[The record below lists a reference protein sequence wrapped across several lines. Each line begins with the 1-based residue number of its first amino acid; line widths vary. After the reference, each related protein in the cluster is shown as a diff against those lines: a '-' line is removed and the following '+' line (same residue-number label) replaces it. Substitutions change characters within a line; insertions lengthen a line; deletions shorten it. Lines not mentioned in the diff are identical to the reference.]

1 MPVDRTGESATA
13 PPWAHIAKARQFAV
27 LMVSAVAAA
36 GQSFE
41 VAAIRPHD
49 PASNVAAAPGGG
61 RFYASLTLK
70 YMIQVAWDVAPY
82 QVLGGP
88 DWLDKEVW
96 DVTARAQGFS
106 GEIPFEE
113 LRPMLRELIR
123 DRFRVRL
130 RSGKKDLPYFA
141 LLVDKKGSKLRPSA
155 SHVSDFHL
163 QQGPVLTW
171 TKVSMRSFA
180 SWLQPWIQSD
190 RVVLDETGL
199 PGEYDLQLRW
209 TGQRLTATPNA
220 PEAADRLDEAGAPT
234 IFTALRE
241 QLGLRL
247 ASRRGPIDTL
257 VVENAERPSEN

>member
-1 MPVDRTGESATA
+1 MSACLLTVFAATA
-13 PPWAHIAKARQFAV
+13 
-27 LMVSAVAAA
+27 AALA

-49 PASNVAAAPGGG
+49 PTKNAVGATAGG

-70 YMIQVAWDVAPY
+70 YMIQVAYDVAPC
-82 QVLGGP
+82 QISGGP
-88 DWLDKEVW
+88 DWLDKETW
-96 DVTARAQGFS
+96 DITAKAQGFS
-106 GEIPFEE
+106 GEIPFEQ

-123 DRFRVRL
+123 DRFRLKLQSR
-130 RSGKKDLPYFA
+130 KQELPYFA
-141 LLVDKKGSKLRPSA
+141 LLVDRKGSKLKPST
-155 SHVSDFHL
+155 SDVADFQL
-163 QQGPVLTW
+163 QRGPVLTW
-171 TKVSMRSFA
+171 TRVSMRSFA

-209 TGQRLTATPNA
+209 AGQRMTAAPLT
-220 PEAADRLDEAGAPT
+220 PEASAQLDEAAGPT

-247 ASRRGPIDTL
+247 ESRRGPIETL